1 MKIHQGE
8 SPIKPE
14 HFNKPNRAVVTSG
27 TFDGVHIGHQKILNR
42 VIELARETDGE
53 SVVLTYWPH
62 PRMVLK
68 PDNHGLKLLSTFNEK
83 AALLESAGIDH
94 LIRIP
99 FTEDFSRLTS
109 EEFVR
114 RILINSLGTRYL
126 VIGYDHRFGK
136 NREGGLEHLQQNQE
150 AYGFEVEEIPRQD
163 IDDIGVSSTKIRNAL
178 ENGDIE
184 TANSYLNRSYSLTGK
199 VVKGQQNGRNIGF
212 PTANVHIAED
222 YKLIPADGAYAAWA
236 VVNGKPHGAMM
247 NIGVRPTV
255 GDGKRTVETHIFGFS
270 ENLYG
275 EEVTLQL
282 VAPLRPEMKFNS
294 LEHLA
299 SQLTEDKEK
308 ARALLGLT

>member
-8 SPIKPE
+8 SPIYPEDFHKPY
-14 HFNKPNRAVVTSG
+14 RAVVTSG

-42 VIELARETDGE
+42 VIELARETGGE

-68 PDNHGLKLLSTFNEK
+68 PGSHGLKLLSTFEEK

-94 LIRIP
+94 LVRIP
-99 FTEDFSRLTS
+99 FTKDFSQLSS

-114 RILINSLGTRYL
+114 KILINSLGTRYL

-136 NREGGLEHLQQNQE
+136 NREGGLEHLQQNQQT
-150 AYGFEVEEIPRQD
+150 YGFEVEEIPRQD

-184 TANSYLNRSYSLTGK
+184 TANSYLNRPYSLTGR
-199 VVKGQQNGRNIGF
+199 VVKGKQNGRNIGF
-212 PTANVHIAED
+212 PTANVRVAED
-222 YKLIPADGAYAAWA
+222 YKLIPADGAYAARA
-236 VVNGKPHGAMM
+236 IVNGTPHGAMM
-247 NIGVRPTV
+247 NIGMRPTV
-255 GDGKRTVETHIFGFS
+255 GDGTRTVETHIFDFT

-275 EEVTLQL
+275 QELTLQL
-282 VAPLRPEMKFNS
+282 VAPLRPEMKFES

-299 SQLTEDKEK
+299 SQLAKDKEK
-308 ARALLGLT
+308 ARVLLGLT

>member
-68 PDNHGLKLLSTFNEK
+68 PGNHGLKLLSTFNEK

-99 FTEDFSRLTS
+99 FTKDFSRLTS

-222 YKLIPADGAYAAWA
+222 YKLIPADGSYAAWA

>member
-68 PDNHGLKLLSTFNEK
+68 PGNHGLKLLSTFNEK

>member
-68 PDNHGLKLLSTFNEK
+68 PGNHGLKLLSTFNEK

-222 YKLIPADGAYAAWA
+222 YKLIPADGSYAAWA